1 MTKKQN
7 VERSKAY
14 SAVSLLG
21 SGGLPGEQDQFGA
34 VLLQALHV
42 GLQGFCGP
50 VTATRVDRDAD
61 SAGRLLVDACC
72 LHSGAEGTKS

>member
-1 MTKKQN
+1 MTKKQSA
-7 VERSKAY
+7 ERTKAY